1 MFLSRRHWTA
11 AVVLFALAATSLRAA
26 PTRSAPPAKRAVARH
41 ASLASLENTRWRPTR
56 IDEQAVR
63 VAAKEREPWI
73 ELDPKS
79 GRATGSGGC
88 NRISSTYTVKDST
101 LYFGP
106 IVSTR
111 MACPSMKLET
121 SFLGALKDVRR
132 YRVSGRALV
141 LMDHWGR
148 VLMRLEE
155 RNLH

>member
-1 MFLSRRHWTA
+1 MFLSRRRWTA
-11 AVVLFALAATSLRAA
+11 AVVLLTLAATSPRAA
-26 PTRSAPPAKRAVARH
+26 PTRSAPVAKRAVARRT
-41 ASLASLENTRWRPTR
+41 SLASLENTRWGPTR
-56 IDEQAVR
+56 IDDQAVHITP
-63 VAAKEREPWI
+63 KEREPWI

-111 MACPSMKLET
+111 IACPSMKLET

-132 YRVSGRALV
+132 YRVSGRTLV